1 MSVQQ
6 GNIKTTIKMQINGTD
21 GNALD
26 VSTASTRE
34 IILRDPNGVSTT
46 FDASFTNSGSDGLIE
61 YETVDADDLGVAG
74 PWQAQGHVILSAG
87 DDLKSSV
94 DRFAVG
100 ENL

>member
-1 MSVQQ
+1 MSVQK
-6 GNIKTTIKMQINGTD
+6 GNIKTTIKLQINDQD
-21 GNALD
+21 GDALD
-26 VSTASTRE
+26 VSTASTKE

-46 FDASFTNSGSDGLIE
+46 FDAAFTTDGSDGLIE
-61 YETVDADDLGVAG
+61 YETTDADDLGVAG

-87 DDLKSSV
+87 DDLKSTI